1 MAIYSENILLRKY
14 SVFLCPLIWISIFI
28 YLCIIYKKIFLN
40 TASILKIV
48 ISKEL
53 LESSLL
59 IMIFRMLYLLTY
71 KEARIL
77 KFLISKEF

>member
-53 LESSLL
+53 SSLL
-59 IMIFRMLYLLTY
+59 IMLFRMLYLLSY